1 MPFKFNRRWIHRLC
15 RLAGWLFCLP
25 VLAIAAQPALG
36 ELPLVLPEAVF
47 ASMGRVTGD
56 TTDQRIMDRGSI
68 IRVQL
73 ADPQTTLPPD
83 TDVLLFRQGLRLR
96 DGKGKRTLGVLA
108 VPVGQGRTLHRFSE
122 AQEIAEPERPGVAWV
137 RLQGGRQEVA
147 RGDSL
152 MTVSDAERWANG
164 ACQPPPAAA
173 SSAADSKPST
183 TDVQSQVVA
192 LAASNGQA
200 GLLSAS
206 LDLVAVSGGCAN
218 GLAVGQ
224 PVSIWRPTVMSYGR
238 KLDQPVEARDN
249 DSSSVFDDNPGIART
264 QTPEHRI
271 GSGVVVAVYPEA
283 ALVRIRVVTQ
293 PIEIGD
299 RIRPISGRKSS

>member
-1 MPFKFNRRWIHRLC
+1 MPLKFNRRCIHCLGRH
-15 RLAGWLFCLP
+15 AGWLLCLP
-25 VLAIAAQPALG
+25 ALAMAAQPPVG
-36 ELPLVLPEAVF
+36 ELPLVIPEAVF
-47 ASMGRVTGD
+47 AQLGRVTGS
-56 TTDQRIMDRGSI
+56 TTEQRIMDRGSI

-96 DGKGKRTLGVLA
+96 DGKGKRTLGILA
-108 VPVGQGRTLHRFSE
+108 VPIGQGRTLRRLTE
-122 AQEIAEPERPGVAWV
+122 AQEIAEPDRPGVAWV
-137 RLQGGRQEVA
+137 RLQAVRQEVA

-152 MTVSDAERWANG
+152 MTVSDAERWTND
-164 ACQPPPAAA
+164 ACQPPTAAA
-173 SSAADSKPST
+173 SSAADSKASVT
-183 TDVQSQVVA
+183 GKQSQVVA

-206 LDLVAVSGGCAN
+206 LDLVAVSGGCAS

-224 PVSIWRPTVMSYGR
+224 PVSIWRPKVMSYGR
-238 KLDQPVEARDN
+238 KLDQPVEAREN
-249 DSSSVFDDNPGIART
+249 DSSSVFDDNPGITRT

-283 ALVRIRVVTQ
+283 TLVRIRVVTQ